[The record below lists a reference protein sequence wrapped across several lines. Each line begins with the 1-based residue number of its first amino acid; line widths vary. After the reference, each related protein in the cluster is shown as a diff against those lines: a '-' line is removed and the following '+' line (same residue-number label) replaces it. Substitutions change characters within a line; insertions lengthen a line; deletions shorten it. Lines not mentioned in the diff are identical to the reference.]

1 MINNEPTYLTLI
13 NWQVDWLAVVVS
25 TRNEEF
31 WHNCWPARPYW
42 LTDWLVDC
50 DGTNWIFNLKTGDEK
65 WAHIE
70 RPDKVHTLNS
80 NSSIQYSPHQRPGYW
95 RVSEERLAPRTAQ
108 CLRRSN
114 GQIVCAWEWLGFLSA
129 QASQAWFEIYT
140 RWCREKMM
148 MMRLKHLQ
156 NWMWL
161 IGSTLV

>member
-25 TRNEEF
+25 TRNEVLAQLL
-31 WHNCWPARPYW
+31 ARPE
-42 LTDWLVDC
+42 LTDWLLDC

-70 RPDKVHTLNS
+70 RADEVHTLLL
-80 NSSIQYSPHQRPGYW
+80 YSPHQQPGCW
-95 RVSEERLAPRTAQ
+95 RVSEERLAPRTTL
-108 CLRRSN
+108 CLWGSMVRLFF
-114 GQIVCAWEWLGFLSA
+114 IIITIIIMLGLGLVYQPR
-129 QASQAWFEIYT
+129 QASLDLKY
-140 RWCREKMM
+140 RRCSEKM